1 MRHRTMLLLSA
12 CLLTASGAAQTAE
25 RVAIGADSAIAF
37 VLSCRKANG
46 AFGPAD
52 QAYTDAAWNFPAI
65 AALRLLGA
73 ELGQPEQILRH
84 GLGQPGGHVGAG
96 HWQFHHYHGIRQ
108 RLNSPLAVRA
118 PRVSLRHQGYQVRYY
133 GSPFGTD
140 AKTFFQSSGS
150 LDPRDAE
157 ARELGFYNLSSLYY
171 LLSGLAASGRSAENR
186 DELVAFV
193 QRRQAPAGGFV
204 DVRQEDLAPR
214 DAEAHVAHTFHALAA
229 LRLLGAAPPRPEDCT
244 KFLRASQL
252 PGGAFGWH
260 PDSALPGNGP
270 DVYYTWAAV
279 HALAALAARPA
290 DVSACM
296 LWLNSL
302 QNSDGGFGDCPGWRS
317 RLYSTYYAVD
327 ALSVLAGSAKAGIT
341 TKQLFPNVITPIPE
355 GRFHIFQGLNK
366 VPLLQPADLAG
377 LHARGLN
384 LLALKSGDFAVAERL
399 RAAIREQRLPMD
411 VVLCPEAY
419 PHRAVIPGGAV
430 LDHLAN
436 VTLDPGWTP
445 AQRTLWAKADDLGA
459 KKLLWHEYRAQV
471 IRPVRELGALIYPEQ
486 EFEMEHAYVAY
497 AVDAN
502 DHDVYNAMLAGFNWV
517 PRDFVRVF
525 PWRERHVDRVV
536 PVADADAHGD
546 LTKWSPQ
553 LDHTRHLFIA
563 EGPTH
568 EDFLKAAA
576 AGRVVCAIVSAATSG
591 PEVTLYGPPAAV
603 AYCQRHQ
610 ARWQWWPKRSGQQA
624 PSN

>member
-1 MRHRTMLLLSA
+1 MRLRTILLLSA
-12 CLLTASGAAQTAE
+12 LLAVGRVAETAE
-25 RVAIGADSAIAF
+25 RATVGADSATAYI
-37 VLSCRKANG
+37 LGCRKANG

-73 ELGQPEQILRH
+73 EISQPEKILQH

-108 RLNSPLAVRA
+108 RLNSPLAMQA
-118 PRVSLRHQGYQVRYY
+118 TRVSLRHQGYQVRYY

-140 AKTFFQSSGS
+140 AKTFFQSSGG

-171 LLSGLAASGRSAENR
+171 LLSGLSASGRSAENR

-193 QRRQAPAGGFV
+193 QRRQAPDGGFV

-214 DAEAHVAHTFHALAA
+214 DTEAHVAHTFHALAA
-229 LRLLGAAPPRPEDCT
+229 LRLLGAAPPRPEACA

-252 PGGAFGWH
+252 PDGAFGWH
-260 PDSALPGNGP
+260 PDHALPGNGP
-270 DVYYTWAAV
+270 DAYYTWAAV
-279 HALAALAARPA
+279 HALADLAARPA
-290 DVSACM
+290 DGAACVR
-296 LWLNSL
+296 WLNSL

-327 ALSVLAGSAKAGIT
+327 ALSVLAGSAQAGIT
-341 TKQLFPNVITPIPE
+341 SKQPPPATVTPIPE
-355 GRFHIFQGLNK
+355 GRFQIFQGLNK

-384 LLALKSGDFAVAERL
+384 LLALKSADFAAAGRL
-399 RAAIREQRLPMD
+399 RAFIREQRLPMD

-436 VTLDPGWTP
+436 VTLDPAWTE
-445 AQRTLWAKADDLGA
+445 AQRGRWTTADDLGA
-459 KKLLWHEYRAQV
+459 KQLLWHDYRAQV

-486 EFEMEHAYVAY
+486 EFEMEHAYRAY
-497 AVDAN
+497 DMTATGRDG
-502 DHDVYNAMLAGFNWV
+502 YNAMLAGFNWA

-525 PWRERHVDRVV
+525 PWRERYVDRLV

-546 LTKWSPQ
+546 LAKWSPQ

-563 EGPTH
+563 ERPTH

-576 AGRVVCAIVSAATSG
+576 AGRVVCAIVSTATSG

-624 PSN
+624 PLN